1 MRKLL
6 FILCFLPLLASAQIA
21 HPIKKVEDME
31 YWKGVWDANKKL
43 WAFGLTYQTLTT
55 LPDGGTIADVGT
67 AFNAFLLVSSMG
79 HVYVSGFYNTTG
91 LSSLTQI
98 TTDSSGTTISDAVA
112 VWGFQNTYWIKRAG
126 GAIWQGG
133 NDFFNILG
141 TSGAT
146 LRPFKIT
153 SGSVSIGVLRP
164 SGSSSSL
171 APLMGISS
179 DSLTVYQ
186 WGPGSGTSPTPLTTT
201 IGTHK
206 FIDACSDGG
215 NQYGYANFFQ
225 IQMSAN
231 SAYGHICVVGNNWIL
246 YGKTSSAT
254 YSSLHDISADF
265 SLPVTKEFSV
275 NNFVCIEVD
284 SLHNMYEFG
293 GYNMQGQLGI
303 GNELVNKYI
312 YSNAPP
318 NYGWS
323 FVTNED
329 PTYGIQQ
336 IGVGHNWNH
345 INNEG
350 FFVFY
355 NDARDLNDSLYS
367 WGRGKQNIL
376 GQGYQMDDNDYANH
390 PNGYDQLVPTLS
402 PATWQINS
410 PPFAA
415 FTLPTWSAGSN
426 QSITTNSTTL
436 TASGAPA
443 LITLSS
449 SPFTVLNYTLST
461 TAWTQVSGPNT
472 ATIATPS
479 TLSTGITGLIA
490 GTYVFQNME
499 TDNNTGTNLA
509 TVSVIVSSV
518 NVPPTVSAGSTQTI
532 TSPTSSVTLAG
543 SASANSPATSIITYA
558 WTQVSGPNTGTFSST
573 TITGPT
579 FSGLIAG
586 TYVLKLTATDNNGNT
601 NFATVNIVV
610 NSGTAS
616 CSCLP
621 GIAY

>member
-1 MRKLL
+1 MRKILFLL
-6 FILCFLPLLASAQIA
+6 FLLPLLVTAQIA
-21 HPIKKVEDME
+21 HPIKKTLDME
-31 YWKGVWDANKKL
+31 YLKGVLDANNKL
-43 WAFGLTYQTLTT
+43 WTFGITYQTLTT
-55 LPDGGTIADVGT
+55 LPDGGTIVDAST
-67 AFNAFLLVSSMG
+67 AFNAFLFVSSMG
-79 HVYVSGFYNTTG
+79 HVYVSGFYNTSG

-98 TTDSSGTTISDAVA
+98 STDSSGTTISDATA
-112 VWGFQNTYWIKRAG
+112 IWGFESTYWIKRAG

-133 NDFFNILG
+133 NDFFQILG

-153 SGSVSIGVLRP
+153 PGSVSIGVLRP

-171 APLMGISS
+171 NPLIGISS
-179 DSLTVYQ
+179 DSLTAYE
-186 WGPGSGTSPTPLTTT
+186 WGPGSGASPTTLTTT

-206 FIDACSDGG
+206 FIDGCTDGG

-254 YSSLHDISADF
+254 YSSLHDISADLT
-265 SLPVTKEFSV
+265 LPVTKEFSV
-275 NNFVCIEVD
+275 NNFVCVEVD
-284 SLHNMYEFG
+284 SLHNMYELG

-303 GNELVNKYI
+303 GQELVNKYT
-312 YSNAPP
+312 YSNSRP

-323 FVTNED
+323 FITTED
-329 PTYGIQQ
+329 PTYGVQQ
-336 IGVGHNWNH
+336 IGTGHSWNH

-376 GQGYQMDDNDYANH
+376 GQGYQMDANDYANH
-390 PNGYDQLVPTLS
+390 PNCCDLLTPTLS
-402 PATWQINS
+402 PQTWMINN
-410 PPFAA
+410 PPFTA
-415 FTLPTWSAGSN
+415 FTLPTWSAGSQQN
-426 QSITTNSTTL
+426 ISTNSTTL
-436 TASGAPA
+436 TASGSAA

-449 SPFTVLNYTLST
+449 TPFTVLNYTISS

-472 ATIATPS
+472 ATISSPS
-479 TLSTGITGLIA
+479 TLSTVVSGLIP
-490 GTYVFQNME
+490 GTYVFQNTE

-509 TVSVIVSSV
+509 NVTVIVSST
-518 NVPPTVSAGSTQTI
+518 NTPPTVSAGPNQTI
-532 TSPTSSVTLAG
+532 TLPTSSVTLAG
-543 SASANSPATSIITYA
+543 SASANSPATSITTYA
-558 WTQVSGPNTGTFSST
+558 WAQLSGPNTGTFSNT
-573 TITGPT
+573 AIAGPT

-601 NFATVNIVV
+601 NSATVNIVV
-610 NSGTAS
+610 NTGISG
-616 CSCLP
+616 CSCIVTP
-621 GIAY
+621 F